1 MSALLNLPRERKE
14 REKLKAKAREVM
26 ALFGNRLLSME
37 NEPALTLSYA
47 NRRRLEIA
55 RALISDPKLLL
66 LDEPTAGMNPAESIQ
81 LVENI
86 LEINKKGIS
95 ILIIEHDMNVIRRLC
110 QRIVALD
117 YGQKIVEGTFHEVR
131 NHPKVIEA
139 YLGRE

>member
-1 MSALLNLPRERKE
+1 
-14 REKLKAKAREVM
+14 M

-37 NEPALTLSYA
+37 NEPAWTLSYA
-47 NRRRLEIA
+47 NRRRLEVA
-55 RALISDPKLLL
+55 RALISEPKLLL

-81 LVENI
+81 LVESI
-86 LEINKKGIS
+86 LEINKKGIA
-95 ILIIEHDMNVIRRLC
+95 ILIIEHDMNVIKRLC

-117 YGQKIVEGTFHEVR
+117 YGQKIVEGTFNEVR

>member
-1 MSALLNLPRERKE
+1 LLNLSRGRKE
-14 REKLKAKAREVM
+14 RERLRARAQEVM

-37 NEPALTLSYA
+37 NEPAWTLSYA
-47 NRRRLEIA
+47 NRRRLEVA
-55 RALISDPKLLL
+55 RALISEPKLLL

-81 LVENI
+81 LVESI
-86 LEINKKGIS
+86 LEINQKGITV
-95 ILIIEHDMNVIRRLC
+95 LIIEHDMNVIKRLC

-117 YGQKIVEGTFHEVR
+117 YGQKIVEGTFNEVR